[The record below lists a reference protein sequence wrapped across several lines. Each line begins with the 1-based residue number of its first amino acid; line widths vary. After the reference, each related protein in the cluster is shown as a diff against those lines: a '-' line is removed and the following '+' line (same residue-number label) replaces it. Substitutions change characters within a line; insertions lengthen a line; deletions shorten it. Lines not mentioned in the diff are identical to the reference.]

1 MCGITGIA
9 GENVER
15 GSELIR
21 KMTKTLSH
29 RGPDDE
35 DYFIGKGVFL
45 GHRRLSFIDLESG
58 RQPLSNED

>member
-21 KMTKTLSH
+21 KMTKTFRIGVIGDSQIEALQV
-29 RGPDDE
+29 
-35 DYFIGKGVFL
+35 DYDK
-45 GHRRLSFIDLESG
+45 SFPYLMEKLLNS
-58 RQPLSNED
+58 